1 MCAIVFGCTSIWLNV
16 NQLRYLPKLKLK
28 RKQKLILDVHCEYI
42 ERVAIV
48 PEQQFREL
56 DRIQAVKLNPEAA
69 EREIFLSLSSDY
81 NLLVEIK
88 KFSGFLRLWE
98 FAFLFF
104 FFISF
109 LNTLY
114 FASRIGNLN
123 RKIEQLFNS
132 VKKNFFFV
140 ILSLCWA
147 LHITNDA

>member
-42 ERVAIV
+42 ERMAIV

-88 KFSGFLRLWE
+88 KFSGFFTIVGIRVC
-98 FAFLFF
+98 FF

-123 RKIEQLFNS
+123 RKMEQLFNT
-132 VKKNFFFV
+132 VKKELFFFL
-140 ILSLCWA
+140 LSLYWT
-147 LHITNDA
+147 LNITNDA